1 MPSLQMQSSDLF
13 SNQEDSIYVHNKVI
27 LTTANTE
34 EDEAEFRV
42 GRVKTK
48 GK

>member
-13 SNQEDSIYVHNKVI
+13 SNQEGSIYVHDKAI
-27 LTTANTE
+27 LNTENTE